1 MTTEKPKMTSTPLEL
16 FEAFEELQSDIFA
29 KHEGE
34 SITPEL
40 LGRVEAD
47 FFDAINL
54 WRYRPSLI
62 PRTKGRLLSVKVT
75 VNEAGNGL
83 TVTPSDDLKTI
94 LEDLI
99 REALRDKNSFHSRN
113 HPMLE
118 SGHFRSQLNLFV
130 KYDGRLL
137 NPFLSTIERPDA
149 ENQHVEHLF
158 IGFRKSF
165 DRLFHTD
172 GFEKEFPD
180 LIRRAEQSGKATLAK
195 SHVEIIVIKSA
206 MGINPET
213 LVNEHNLGEYTGP
226 KLVLSGGAID
236 VLHKLFWFGPQNV
249 GDLPSKA
256 GESEL
261 RELGYCQRMLVKNAP
276 KDRDQCVIMLTAPGL
291 LYAIKQYQAAKNLP
305 PSDSAKL

>member
-1 MTTEKPKMTSTPLEL
+1 MTSTPLEL
-16 FEAFEELQSDIFA
+16 FEAFEELQSDILA
-29 KHEGE
+29 KHKGE
-34 SITPEL
+34 SVTPEL

-62 PRTKGRLLSVKVT
+62 PRTKGRLLSVKAT
-75 VNEAGNGL
+75 VNETGNGI
-83 TVTPSDDLKTI
+83 TITPSDDLKRI

-113 HPMLE
+113 DPMLE
-118 SGHFRSQLNLFV
+118 SEHFRTQLNLFV
-130 KYDGRLL
+130 KYNGRLL
-137 NPFLSTIERPDA
+137 DNVLIHHLHQT
-149 ENQHVEHLF
+149 QHVEHLF

-165 DRLFHTD
+165 DRLFHINE
-172 GFEKEFPD
+172 FEKEFPD

-226 KLVLSGGAID
+226 KLVLSGGATD

-261 RELGYCQRMLVKNAP
+261 RELGYCQRMPVKNAP

-291 LYAIKQYQAAKNLP
+291 LYAIKQYQATKNLP